1 MEYDSKRLELYN
13 IVKDSIISVAESQVI
28 GEIRPDSEFRNL
40 GIDSLMSV
48 DLMFEIEDKIREAY
62 KIKDFTIPEKVLEK
76 MNTVD
81 NAVQALYNSIY
92 VWENANELFEN
103 YSAFSNWL
111 SIPIDSLDKRTPI
124 EVIMEGES
132 GRKRV
137 LEILARLEWGIPE

>member
-62 KIKDFTIPEKVLEK
+62 KIKDFTIPGKVLEK